1 MSTHGAPPPRHR
13 EWKLGCKVYI
23 GNLSEG
29 ASKADIE
36 GAFSKFGPLR
46 NVWVAR
52 NPPGFAFVEF
62 EDGRDAEDACRHLD
76 GTRIAGAR
84 IKAEM
89 SHGRTRR
96 GRGGGPPGFGRPP
109 PYAMGGYGGP
119 PMRGGYL
126 GSTRGA
132 PYNGHHDSDYPYPP
146 APHHHASRGG
156 YASGHHHHGYVSHG
170 GRDRHHGAHHGP
182 PPAHHR
188 GAPRSPPGNGAG
200 QTKDSFRHYSRSRSN
215 SIDKSPMRTT
225 ARPRTPPSRTPPTP
239 VDRH

>member
-1 MSTHGAPPPRHR
+1 MSTHGPPPPRHR

-36 GAFSKFGPLR
+36 GAFEKYGPLR

-62 EDGRDAEDACRHLD
+62 EDGRDAEDACKHLD

-96 GRGGGPPGFGRPP
+96 GRGGGPPGFGRPS
-109 PYAMGGYGGP
+109 PYSMGSGGGYGGGP
-119 PMRGGYL
+119 PIRGGYMGNSRG
-126 GSTRGA
+126 GS
-132 PYNGHHDSDYPYPP
+132 YNGQPYPP
-146 APHHHASRGG
+146 APYHHASRGG
-156 YASGHHHHGYVSHG
+156 YGGSRERYHGS
-170 GRDRHHGAHHGP
+170 HHGP
-182 PPAHHR
+182 PPQHHQR
-188 GAPRSPPGNGAG
+188 PPRTPP
-200 QTKDSFRHYSRSRSN
+200 KDTHYSRSRSN
-215 SIDKSPMRTT
+215 SLGKSPP
-225 ARPRTPPSRTPPTP
+225 PRLSPCA
-239 VDRH
+239 